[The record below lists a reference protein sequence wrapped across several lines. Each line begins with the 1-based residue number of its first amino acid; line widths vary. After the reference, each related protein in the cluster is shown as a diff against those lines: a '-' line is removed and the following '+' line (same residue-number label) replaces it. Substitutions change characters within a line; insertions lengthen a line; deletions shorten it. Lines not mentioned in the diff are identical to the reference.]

1 MSDATPFL
9 PKWACPPGATIK
21 DLMNVRKI
29 SFDQFHSA
37 IGLTAE
43 DTVRLL
49 LGERRITASLAELI
63 SQTLGLTSK
72 FWLERDKQYLDDVA
86 KLRIESKEWVR
97 SLPIVD
103 MVRYRWMPGAS
114 DISERIQKAFD
125 FFNVSSVDEWRAN
138 WMSDEAGITAFRA
151 SPVFASD
158 AASIATWLRQG
169 ELEAQ
174 RIQCKPWS
182 NDSFAKSLT
191 DLKRLSR
198 LREPDRF
205 VPALTDACASHG
217 VAFVVV
223 RTTKGCPVSG
233 ATRFLSAQKAVLQV
247 SFRYLSDDHFW
258 FTFFHECAHLL
269 LHEGRLFL
277 ENGSSGLHSVEEEQA
292 NEFAADLLV
301 PQQWRAKLSTVGTDP
316 KRVLRLA
323 HDLGISPGIL
333 VGQLQHRG
341 LVRRDQLNY
350 LKKRFKWSED

>member
-1 MSDATPFL
+1 MSA
-9 PKWACPPGATIK
+9 
-21 DLMNVRKI
+21 RKI
-29 SFDQFHSA
+29 SFDQLRAA
-37 IGLTAE
+37 IGLTVE
-43 DTVRLL
+43 ETVQLL
-49 LGERRITASLAELI
+49 RGERRITASLAALI

-72 FWLERDKQYLDDVA
+72 FWVDRDQQYLDDVA
-86 KLRIESKEWVR
+86 KLQAEGKGWVR
-97 SLPIVD
+97 SLPIAD
-103 MVRYRWMPGAS
+103 MVRYGWVSGAAE
-114 DISERIQKAFD
+114 ISEKIRTAFD
-125 FFNVSSVDEWRAN
+125 FFGVTSVDEWRTT
-138 WMSDEAGITAFRA
+138 WMSDEAGLTAFRS
-151 SPVFASD
+151 SPVFAAD

-174 RIQCKPWS
+174 SIRCKPWS
-182 NDSFAKSLT
+182 SDSFAKSLP

-205 VPALTDACASHG
+205 IPALTDACANHG

-223 RTTKGCPVSG
+223 RTPRGCPASG

-277 ENGSSGLHSVEEEQA
+277 ENGSGGLQSIEEEQA
-292 NEFAADLLV
+292 NAFAADLLV
-301 PQQWRAKLSTVGTDP
+301 PPQWRDKLSTVGTDP

-333 VGQLQHRG
+333 VGQLQHLG
-341 LVRRDQLNY
+341 LVRRDRLNY
-350 LKKRFKWSED
+350 LKRRFEWPKA